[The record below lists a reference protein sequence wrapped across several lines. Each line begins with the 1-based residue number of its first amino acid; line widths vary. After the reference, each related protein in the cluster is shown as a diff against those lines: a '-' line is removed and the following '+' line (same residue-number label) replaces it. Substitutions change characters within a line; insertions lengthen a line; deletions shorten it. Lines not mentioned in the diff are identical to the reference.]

1 MTSSVASLAATAPTV
16 PADMQ
21 STLSAMADCL
31 AAGDPAYVPS
41 KFWEALNSTN
51 LKQLEVDGVENLKQ
65 TVALNYFTWVVGQ
78 QHEQFRYLLENTSQ
92 FAWPSILYRLW
103 RRRLTAGI
111 AYRLTPRDVSSRLNR
126 DQQVEMTV
134 LTNMLWE
141 LARRSDSL
149 GLLNTLEEPAV
160 GNPFKIFHGGKL
172 ISQDLANS
180 VLEFY
185 SVRECFNPPLDAS
198 VKICELG
205 AGYGRNAY
213 VFLKAFRNCKYV
225 VVDIPPALYVSQH
238 YLSSVFPDRRVFK
251 FRCFESFGEVKDE
264 LEAAEIAFLLPH
276 QAAMLREKSFDLFV
290 NISSLH
296 EMRPEQIAAYFSL
309 IDRLTQ
315 GYFYSKQ
322 WFVSENPV
330 DGLRIRHDDYPVP
343 AHWRELYLRPAR
355 VQTAFFEAM
364 YAVGQ
369 NPDLTERQKR

>member
-1 MTSSVASLAATAPTV
+1 VTSAPAAATATV
-16 PADMQ
+16 PQNMEATLNAMAAC
-21 STLSAMADCL
+21 LSAAD
-31 AAGDPAYVPS
+31 PVYVPS

-51 LKQLEVDGVENLKQ
+51 LKQLEDDGIENLKQ

-78 QHEQFRYLLENTSQ
+78 QHEQFRYLAENTSA
-92 FAWPSILYRLW
+92 FSWPSIFYRLW

-111 AYRLTPRDVSSRLNR
+111 AYRLTPRDVSSRLTR

-134 LTNMLWE
+134 LTNMLWG
-141 LARRSDSL
+141 LARRIDSL
-149 GLLNTLEEPAV
+149 GLLNTLEEPRV
-160 GNPFKIFHGGKL
+160 GNPFKIFHQGKL

-185 SVRECFNPPLDAS
+185 SVRECFNPPLDAKVS
-198 VKICELG
+198 ICELG

-251 FRCFESFGEVKDE
+251 FRCFESFAEVQDE
-264 LEAAEIAFLLPH
+264 FEQAEIAFLLPH
-276 QAAMLREKSFDLFV
+276 QAAMLPPKSFDLFV

-296 EMRPEQIAAYFSL
+296 EMTPEQIRAYFSL
-309 IDRLTQ
+309 IDRLTKS
-315 GYFYSKQ
+315 YFYSKQ

-330 DGLRIRHDDYPVP
+330 DCLRIRHDDYPVP

-364 YAVGQ
+364 YAIEQ
-369 NPDLTERQKR
+369 NPDFTERQKR